1 MRQPNQAPIADAGA
15 NRVITL
21 PTNST
26 SLSGAASSDADGTI
40 ASYLWQQV
48 SGPSTSTLSAT
59 NTAGINVSNL
69 QAGVYTYRLTVTD
82 DDGATSTATVTV
94 TVSVSSNTAPIAE
107 AGANQT
113 IVITSNSTTLTAEES
128 TDPDGTITSYTW
140 QQLRGP
146 GTSTFSATTGM
157 TVDVS
162 NLAIGEY
169 VYRLT
174 VRDNRNATS
183 TDTVKVTVIDNF
195 RSFTDPVVIYPNPA
209 TDVINVRMLSEKP
222 GRSEINVYDMNGRS
236 VMSPM
241 KISKP
246 AGAFTVPVTVSKLTP
261 GTYVVQISTFGYK
274 KLGATFIKL

>member
-1 MRQPNQAPIADAGA
+1 MQVQT
-15 NRVITL
+15 VLL

-26 SLSGAASSDADGTI
+26 SLSGTSSSDADGTI

-48 SGPSTSTLSAT
+48 SGPSTSALSAT
-59 NTAGINVSNL
+59 NTANINVSNL

-94 TVSVSSNTAPIAE
+94 TVSVSPNTAPIAD
-107 AGANQT
+107 AGTDQT
-113 IVITSNSTTLTAEES
+113 IVITSNTTTLTAEES

-146 GTSTFSATTGM
+146 STTTFSATTGM

-169 VYRLT
+169 VYRVT
-174 VRDNRNATS
+174 VRDNRNATA

-195 RSFTDPVVIYPNPA
+195 RNFAESVVIYPNPA
-209 TDVINVRMLSEKP
+209 TDVINIRLLNEKP
-222 GRSEINVYDMNGRS
+222 GRSEINVYDMNGRR
-236 VMSPM
+236 VLPTL
-241 KISKP
+241 KINKP
-246 AGAFTVPVTVSKLTP
+246 AGAYSVPVTVSRLLP
-261 GTYVVQISTFGYK
+261 GSYVVQVSTFGYK